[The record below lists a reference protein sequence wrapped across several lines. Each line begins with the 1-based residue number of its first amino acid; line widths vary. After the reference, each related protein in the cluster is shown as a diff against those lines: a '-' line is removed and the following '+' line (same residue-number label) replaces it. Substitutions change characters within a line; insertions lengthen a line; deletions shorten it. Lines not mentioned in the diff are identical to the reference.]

1 MHSIRMR
8 TAAGLLG
15 AAAFCLAGSAQAF
28 AGTGVHLE
36 TTSYCG
42 TDRAT
47 GLAVSATGSVP
58 CATAL
63 RVAAAYTKI
72 WHGTEGAPV
81 QVRAAGAT
89 WTCREH
95 QGDPNPYRQCA
106 AAQGNTGLVTLSS

>member
-1 MHSIRMR
+1 MHSIRMT

-28 AGTGVHLE
+28 AHTGVHSD

-47 GLAVSATGSVP
+47 GLAVSATKGVP

-63 RVAAAYTKI
+63 QVAAAYTKV
-72 WHGTEGAPV
+72 WHGTEGAPLE
-81 QVRAAGAT
+81 VRAAGVT
-89 WTCREH
+89 WKCQEH
-95 QGDPNPYRQCA
+95 QGDPDPYRQCA
-106 AAQGNTGLVTLSS
+106 TTQGDKRLVTLSS

>member
-1 MHSIRMR
+1 MHSTRMT

-28 AGTGVHLE
+28 AHTGVHLD

-47 GLAVSATGSVP
+47 GLAVSATKDVP

-63 RVAAAYTKI
+63 RVAAAYTKV
-72 WHGTEGAPV
+72 WHGTEGAPIE
-81 QVRAAGAT
+81 VRAAGAT
-89 WTCREH
+89 WKCQEH
-95 QGDPNPYRQCA
+95 QGDPDPYRQCA
-106 AAQGNTGLVTLSS
+106 TTQDGKRLVTLSS